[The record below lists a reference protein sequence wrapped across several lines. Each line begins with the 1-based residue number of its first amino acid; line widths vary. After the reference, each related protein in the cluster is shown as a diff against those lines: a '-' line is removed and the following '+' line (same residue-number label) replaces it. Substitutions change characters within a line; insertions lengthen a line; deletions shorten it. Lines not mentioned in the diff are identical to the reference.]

1 MMQTQ
6 AVENKQSKQV
16 SVDCLAGY

>member
-16 SVDCLAGY
+16 SVDCLAGH